1 MRLRACMARWKWRN
15 GRSAVDP
22 DSGRVRVTWLRCSW
36 CSDGGWMRIDVP
48 RPLCPYCKAYEEQR
62 A

>member
-1 MRLRACMARWKWRN
+1 M
-15 GRSAVDP
+15 DP

-62 A
+62 GEQCA